1 MGVKLLVQLG
11 DTPEWLRLCVTGAAL
26 KRRADRK
33 WEAKAADP
41 LRVLFFF
48 FFWCSCAAVTKW
60 EDASK

>member
-1 MGVKLLVQLG
+1 MGVKLLVQPG

-33 WEAKAADP
+33 WEAGGSRP
-41 LRVLFFF
+41 TEGF
-48 FFWCSCAAVTKW
+48 FFWCSCVAVTKW